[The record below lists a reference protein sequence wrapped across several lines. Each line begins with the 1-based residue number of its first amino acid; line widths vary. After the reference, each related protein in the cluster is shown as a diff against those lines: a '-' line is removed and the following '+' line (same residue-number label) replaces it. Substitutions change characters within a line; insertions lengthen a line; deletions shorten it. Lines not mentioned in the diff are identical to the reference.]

1 MIIVGAGIV
10 GASFAYH
17 AYQNGVDKITVLSSH
32 LPGDKNQATS
42 NTWGWVNGYASND
55 KNYATFRLANLK
67 YWPKLINYISNLN
80 YTSKG
85 AFIWDQGEKEL
96 QKTIKQHQS
105 WGQPV
110 KISTKFELN
119 KHLSNLKNIPSM
131 AGFGV
136 DDLAIDGV
144 RATKELF
151 KASGSKITKTE
162 VKEIVCES
170 NNIIGV
176 KTKDEIIN
184 DDEVII
190 TAGLGVPKLL
200 STINVPFKM
209 NSSLGLLV
217 YTKPLPNLLK
227 YPITGCDF
235 HARQDDKGR
244 LIIGGKFDDDSSQ
257 EENIKGTAKKLI
269 QDMATR
275 LNYNGNM
282 ILDHFT
288 LGKRPLPVDER
299 PKIGRLFNK
308 KGEKL
313 NGIYLAVMH
322 SGITNAPLAG
332 KLGIDEVLTGKRNNL
347 IKDFLPQ
354 NTDIQEEFQN
364 V

>member
-17 AYQNGVDKITVLSSH
+17 AYQNGEEKITVLSSH
-32 LPGDKNQATS
+32 LPGDKDQATS

-55 KNYATFRLANLK
+55 KSYATFRLANLN
-67 YWPKLINYISNLN
+67 YWPKLINYILN
-80 YTSKG
+80 VNISSKG

-105 WGQPV
+105 WGQSV
-110 KISTKFELN
+110 KISTKSEL
-119 KHLSNLKNIPSM
+119 KDHLPNLTNIPTM

-144 RATKELF
+144 KVTKELF
-151 KASGSKITKTE
+151 KASGSKIIKTN

-170 NNIIGV
+170 NNVIGV
-176 KTKDEIIN
+176 KTENEIIN

-190 TAGLGVPKLL
+190 TAGLGAPKLL
-200 STINVPFKM
+200 STINIPFEMK
-209 NSSLGLLV
+209 SSSGLLV
-217 YTKPLPNLLK
+217 YTKPLPPLLK
-227 YPITGCDF
+227 YPITGFDF

-244 LIIGGKFDDDSSQ
+244 LIIGGKFDEDSSQ
-257 EENIKGTAKKLI
+257 EENINDTAEKLI

-282 ILDHFT
+282 ILDYFT
-288 LGKRPLPVDER
+288 LGKRPLPIDGR
-299 PKIGRLFNK
+299 PKIGRLINQ
-308 KGEKL
+308 KGENLK
-313 NGIYLAVMH
+313 GIYLAVMH

-347 IKDFLPQ
+347 IRDFSPQ
-354 NTDIQEEFQN
+354 KTLTEEFQN

>member
-17 AYQNGVDKITVLSSH
+17 AYKNGVNKITVLSSH
-32 LPGDKNQATS
+32 LPGDRNQATS

-55 KNYATFRLANLK
+55 KSYANFRLANLN
-67 YWPKLINYISNLN
+67 YWPKLISYISNLN

-96 QKTIKQHQS
+96 RKTIKQHQG
-105 WGQPV
+105 WGQSV
-110 KISTKFELN
+110 KISTKSEL
-119 KHLSNLKNIPSM
+119 KKYLFNLINIPPM
-131 AGFGV
+131 AGFGA

-144 RATKELF
+144 KATKELF
-151 KASGSKITKTE
+151 KASESKIIKTK

-170 NNIIGV
+170 NNVIGV
-176 KTKDEIIN
+176 KIDDEIIY

-190 TAGLGVPKLL
+190 TAGLGASKLL
-200 STINVPFKM
+200 STINIPFEM
-209 NSSLGLLV
+209 HSSLGLLV
-217 YTKPLPNLLK
+217 YTKPLPPLLK
-227 YPITGCDF
+227 YPITGFNF

-257 EENIKGTAKKLI
+257 EENITGAAKKLI
-269 QDMATR
+269 QDMAVR

-288 LGKRPLPVDER
+288 LGKRPLPVDGR
-299 PKIGRLFNK
+299 PKIGRLINQ
-308 KGEKL
+308 KGQKL

-332 KLGIDEVLTGKRNNL
+332 KFGIDEILSGKRNYL
-347 IKDFLPQ
+347 IRDFSPQ
-354 NTDIQEEFQN
+354 KTDKQEEFPN